1 MCLAVTAVVI
11 WTEDGEGEV
20 LIDGRERSVSF
31 IALPDAVAGDHVIV
45 SLGMAVE
52 RISAEEAREIDAAW
66 DEISQL
72 EINESTGEF
81 RRIENE

>member
-11 WTEDGEGEV
+11 WAEDGEGEV
-20 LIDGRERSVSF
+20 LIDGRERPVSF
-31 IALPDAVAGDHVIV
+31 IALPDAVSGDHVIV

-52 RISAEEAREIDAAW
+52 RITAEEAREIDAAW

-72 EINESTGEF
+72 EINESTDEF